1 MTCGILDTLSH
12 VNAKDP
18 DSRMQPDPRSEEGA
32 LLIALRAGDPGAFE
46 QLVREHAPRMLAVAR
61 RYLRQE
67 DDAEAAVQD
76 AFVSAHRALPGFHGE
91 SRLGTWLHRITVNAA
106 LGLLRRKRRLER
118 EASLEDLLPRFRSD
132 GHREAP
138 GLPWVELRESR
149 LEQAETRQKVREAL
163 DKLPEIH
170 RTVLMLRDIDGFN
183 TDETAT
189 LLGINENAVKAR
201 LHRARL
207 ALRTLLEPLFGGSDA

>member
-1 MTCGILDTLSH
+1 MLDTLSH
-12 VNAKDP
+12 MNAKE
-18 DSRMQPDPRSEEGA
+18 PDPRMIMNPSSDEGA
-32 LLIALRAGDPGAFE
+32 VLTALRAGDPGAFE
-46 QLVREHAPRMLAVAR
+46 RFVREHAPRMLVVAR

-67 DDAEAAVQD
+67 DDAETAVQD
-76 AFVSAHRALPGFHGE
+76 AFVSAYRALPGFHGE

-138 GLPWVELRESR
+138 GLPWVESRESR
-149 LEQAETRQKVREAL
+149 LEQVETRRKVREAL

-170 RTVLMLRDIDGFN
+170 RTVLMLRDIDGFDTN
-183 TDETAT
+183 ETAT
-189 LLGINENAVKAR
+189 LLEINENAVKAR

-207 ALRTLLEPLFGGSDA
+207 ALRTLLEPYFGGSDA